1 MSMVYV
7 HVKIVSVKKQMNK
20 ILLFVTMLVLLSGCI
35 TAAVTTAA
43 LAGSTQTNTSGSNTA
58 IEGGY
63 TSSATTTYQSGSSSN
78 STTTNTTNSNIKSA
92 PPSAS
97 APSVNTMTQDVC
109 AVGVSMGVQ
118 TFGIGISG
126 GKHVIDENC
135 ERLKLARILND
146 FGMKVAA
153 VAILC
158 QDERVFESMI
168 QAGTPCP
175 IDGKIGKEAEA
186 LWAKYDHERPDYDLY
201 VKRMKEREK
210 IEKELAEKAEKEAKK
225 KAEEERAKAKKAA
238 EDKKRKIRKEIEM
251 TKELEK
257 LELEELK
264 DNEIIIEVLPPL
276 HSQ

>member
-1 MSMVYV
+1 MK
-7 HVKIVSVKKQMNK
+7 HPLTLI
-20 ILLFVTMLVLLSGCI
+20 ILLLILSGCMS
-35 TAAVTTAA
+35 AAVM
-43 LAGSTQTNTSGSNTA
+43 AGSTQTNTSGSNTA

-63 TSSATTTYQSGSSSN
+63 TSTATTTYQSGSSSN
-78 STTTNTTNSNIKSA
+78 STTTNTTNSNIRSA

-97 APSVNTMTQDVC
+97 APSYNSMTQDVC

-175 IDGKIGKEAEA
+175 IDGKIGKDAEA
-186 LWAKYDHERPDYDLY
+186 LWSKYDHERPDYDTY
-201 VKRMKEREK
+201 VKRMEDRRIADEEMQAK
-210 IEKELAEKAEKEAKK
+210 ITAELEAMDKLNEEEETKKQNAEKMKEWAGPK
-225 KAEEERAKAKKAA
+225 
-238 EDKKRKIRKEIEM
+238 
-251 TKELEK
+251 
-257 LELEELK
+257 
-264 DNEIIIEVLPPL
+264 
-276 HSQ
+276 